1 MPLKRKSTIH
11 EVANL
16 AQVGIGTVSRV
27 LNNHPSVRPETRAR
41 VQKAMEQ
48 LGYRPNPHARRVAG
62 GRSYTVSVMVPFVAT
77 EFFSRLLDGIES
89 VLTEER
95 YDLAIFPLLSPRRLQ
110 LYLQS
115 HTLAYQTDGLI
126 VSSLDITQL
135 FEGGKLPTDRPIV
148 VVDGKSDRFDSS
160 FVDNRLGGQMAA
172 EYLMRFPGQLFVVT
186 LEEDLDRVFT
196 DTVFSERVAGFK
208 DTLERHS
215 HSIPPNHVYV
225 TRFSAEGGRLALQQF
240 MQVAP
245 PPYNIFA
252 GADLL
257 ALGILEEAQRHGLKL
272 GQDLRVLGYDGQ
284 PWTEKQGLSTLVQ
297 PVEQMGAEAARFL
310 LERIN
315 GNRNPVRCTRFEPKL
330 VERDSTV
337 FAGQA
342 VMASDD

>member
-1 MPLKRKSTIH
+1 
-11 EVANL
+11 
-16 AQVGIGTVSRV
+16 
-27 LNNHPSVRPETRAR
+27 
-41 VQKAMEQ
+41 MEH
-48 LGYRPNPHARRVAG
+48 LGYSPNPHARRIAG
-62 GRSYTVSVMVPFVAT
+62 GKSYTISVMVPFVAT

-95 YDLAIFPLLSPRRLQ
+95 YDLAIFPLLSQRRLQ

-126 VSSLDITQL
+126 VSSLDITRL
-135 FEGGKLPTDRPIV
+135 FVGGKLPTDRPIV

-160 FVDNRLGGQMAA
+160 YVDNRLGGQMAA
-172 EYLMRFPGQLFVVT
+172 EHLLGFPGPLFLVT
-186 LEEDLDRVFT
+186 LEEDLDRAFT
-196 DTVFSERVAGFK
+196 DTVFSERVAGF
-208 DTLERHS
+208 TEWIERHRRAL
-215 HSIPPNHVYV
+215 PDNHIHV

-240 MQVAP
+240 MRVDP

-257 ALGILEEAQRHGLKL
+257 ALGILEEAERHGLRL

-284 PWTEKQGLSTLVQ
+284 PWTAEHGLSTLVQ

-315 GNRNPVRCTRFEPKL
+315 GKPGPVRSSRFEPRL
-330 VERDSTV
+330 VTRVSTGY
-337 FAGQA
+337 AGA
-342 VMASDD
+342 LMASDD

>member
-1 MPLKRKSTIH
+1 MPPKRKSTIH
-11 EVANL
+11 EVAQL

-27 LNNHPSVRPETRAR
+27 LNNHPSVRSETRAR
-41 VQKAMEQ
+41 IQQAMRQ
-48 LGYRPNPHARRVAG
+48 LGYNPNPHARRVAG
-62 GRSYTVSVMVPFVAT
+62 GKSYTVSVMVPFVAT

-95 YDLAIFPLLSPRRLQ
+95 YDLAIFPLLSQRRLQ

-160 FVDNRLGGQMAA
+160 YVDNRLGGQMAA
-172 EYLMRFPGQLFVVT
+172 EYLLRFPGAMFAVT
-186 LEEDLDRVFT
+186 LEEDLDRAFT
-196 DTVFSERVAGFK
+196 DTVFSERIAGFRAI
-208 DTLERHS
+208 LHQHHR
-215 HSIPPNHVYV
+215 PLPANHVYV

-240 MQVAP
+240 MQVSR

-257 ALGILEEAQRHGLKL
+257 ALGILEEARRHELRL
-272 GQDLRVLGYDGQ
+272 GEDLRVLGYDGQ
-284 PWTEKQGLSTLVQ
+284 PWTEAQGLSTLAQ
-297 PVEQMGAEAARFL
+297 PVEQMGAAAARFL
-310 LERIN
+310 LDRIN
-315 GNRNPVRCTRFEPKL
+315 GNHTAVRSARFEPKL
-330 VERDSTV
+330 VERASTLV
-337 FAGQA
+337 RQA
-342 VMASDD
+342 AVAD